1 MLDAQILK
9 VNWKNENQ
17 RTLSHETCWQD
28 INTLTKFEA
37 IDKIPFA
44 SYIRSSS
51 RSAAEFWRGST
62 SAHFYQTQQQVTTSS
77 ETTDGTGMFRS
88 LISCNMKHSG
98 SLQWKLIEG
107 KKVIYEDVAHWN
119 AHIWERTL
127 WWKQSNQF
135 SSYHPLGLSKRLS
148 FAATRFIEFLLETR
162 RMKRLLEN

>member
-1 MLDAQILK
+1 MK
-9 VNWKNENQ
+9 
-17 RTLSHETCWQD
+17 
-28 INTLTKFEA
+28 INALCLTKRV
-37 IDKIPFA
+37 DKISTRWQNLKRLTKYHSHRIFGVAREVQPN
-44 SYIRSSS
+44 SGEVQPQLTSTKRSS
-51 RSAAEFWRGST
+51 RSPPVQKQLTAPACSVA
-62 SAHFYQTQQQVTTSS
+62 S
-77 ETTDGTGMFRS
+77 FRATWNI
-88 LISCNMKHSG
+88 LDRCNGNWSRA
-98 SLQWKLIEG
+98 